1 MTDSVAFFNPLSW
14 LADHNGNPVANGTI
28 EFKDSITDTPKTV
41 YSDPDLTVA
50 LGVTVSTDSS
60 GVPVSGGGAPVSIYG
75 GTGTWKIIL
84 KNSLGATIRTYDP
97 VKGAVAIPV
106 TSDFA
111 LPETPVISKTSTYSV
126 VAADQGKLINANPT
140 GGSFAIT
147 LLSAVAAGDGFRIT
161 IRHSANST
169 NVVTIRTTGGEV
181 IGIPGKGTTAFALKG
196 WGAAVS
202 IVSDGASWVVD
213 SEVQPAVLD
222 GIPYLKITDR
232 LTTPPAS
239 PVGGARYI
247 INGSPT
253 GAWSTLGFAANQIAE
268 SDGNGSWFAYTPASG
283 WFAYV
288 ADEDLFTKYD
298 GTSWEDQTGMGAP
311 SSSTLQC
318 AVFEDQKANG
328 TAGGTASTGAWTTR
342 TINTSVS
349 NTITGVSLASNQ
361 ITLPVG
367 TYLLNFW
374 GAMRLTAGQHR
385 IKVISG
391 TATPDPIVSGYHNG
405 AAVDSAGHTP
415 GTHAPPAS
423 TSAVITVTATAVIE
437 LQYYAVT
444 ASGGTDGLGQASVS
458 DPASLSEV
466 YSRVTILSLAALQGP
481 QGIQGTQG
489 TDGID
494 AGYAYA
500 WSTLTSGDP
509 GSGKIAGNSG
519 TISSIS
525 QLQVSETD
533 ANGVSL
539 AAIIATWDD
548 STSSTKA
555 RITITKEGTSG
566 GANKHIFSLTGA
578 GTDQGSYW
586 TFPVT
591 YVSTAGTISNGDS
604 VAVLVLEK
612 GDKGDTGATGA
623 AGSTGATGATGATG
637 PNTGL
642 DYAWATATSGDPGS
656 GKVLANNAT
665 LASATAIN
673 ISKTGRNSES
683 LGAVIATWDDSTN
696 TAHYGHLRIFTVAD
710 RTEYIEAEVT
720 GLTDNSTYYAVA
732 VTVTAANGTPS
743 ANDVMAVMFERTG
756 NKGAD
761 GAGVGDALTSNPL
774 SQFAATTSAQLAGV
788 ISDETGTGALVF
800 ANSPTLV
807 TPALGTPASA
817 TLTNATGLPISTG
830 VSGLGTG
837 VATFLATPSS
847 ANLAAALTDETGSGA
862 AVFATSPTLTTPNI
876 GVATATSVNK
886 VAVTA
891 PATSATL
898 TIANGK
904 TLTVSN
910 SITIAGTDSTTMT
923 FPSSSSTIKAAGKE
937 TIFIPA
943 AAMTARTTNGAASGT
958 TELATNDVMLA
969 SLDFDQTTEEGAGF
983 FIAMPK
989 SWNESTVTFTPFW
1002 TAASGSGG
1010 VVWGLA
1016 AYAFSNDDAMDTAVS
1031 GQQTSTDTLLTA
1043 NDMHIGPESSAI
1055 TIGGTPA
1062 EGDVVYF
1069 EITRE
1074 VANGSDTLSADAKL
1088 LGIHVYITTNAAT
1101 DA

>member
-1 MTDSVAFFNPLSW
+1 MTDSVAVFSPLDFVPDS
-14 LADHNGNPVANGTI
+14 NGNPVANGTI
-28 EFKDSITDTPKTV
+28 EFYVAGTNTPKTV
-41 YSDPDLTVA
+41 YADSDLTTA
-50 LGVTVSTDSS
+50 LGTTVSTNAS
-60 GVPVSGGGAPVSIYG
+60 GALVTGGGADTMVYVD
-75 GTGTWKIIL
+75 TVAYKIIV
-84 KNSLGATIRTYDP
+84 KNSLGATIRTLDNI
-97 VKGAVAIPV
+97 KGAVSIPV
-106 TSDFA
+106 TSDYA
-111 LPETPVISKTSTYSV
+111 LSQSPVITKSSSYTVT
-126 VAADQGKLINANPT
+126 AADFGKTINCNST
-140 GGSFAIT
+140 GGPFAIT
-147 LLSAVAAGDGFRIT
+147 LPTVPTAEDGDEIT
-161 IRHSANST
+161 LRFSHNTT
-169 NVVTIRTTGGEV
+169 NPVTYRTTGTDTV
-181 IGIPGKGTTAFALKG
+181 GIPGQNTTAGTLKG
-196 WGAAVS
+196 WGQS
-202 IVSDGASWVVD
+202 ITLGFDGANWLAKASTPPVI
-213 SEVQPAVLD
+213 LD
-222 GIPYLKITDR
+222 GLPYFKVTDR

-253 GAWSTLGFAANQIAE
+253 GAWSTLGFAANQVVE
-268 SDGNGSWFAYTPASG
+268 SNGNGSWFAYTPASG

-298 GTSWEDQTGMGAP
+298 GSSWEDQTGMGAP

-328 TAGGTASTGAWTTR
+328 TAGGTASTGAWTPR

-405 AAVDSAGHTP
+405 AAADSAGHTP
-415 GTHAPPAS
+415 GTHSPPAS

-489 TDGID
+489 VDGVD

-519 TISSIS
+519 TISSIT

-539 AAIIATWDD
+539 AAVIATWDD

-578 GTDQGSYW
+578 GTDQGTYW

-591 YVSTAGTISNGDS
+591 YVSTAGTISNGNDC
-604 VAVLVLEK
+604 AVLVLEK
-612 GDKGDTGATGA
+612 GDKGDTGAAGS

-683 LGAVIATWDDSTN
+683 LGAVLATWDDSTN

-807 TPALGTPASA
+807 TPALGTPASG

-862 AVFATSPTLTTPNI
+862 AVFATSPTLTAPNI

-886 VAVTA
+886 VAITA

-898 TIANGK
+898 TIADGK

-910 SITIAGTDSTTMT
+910 SITLAGTDSTTMT

-958 TELATNDVMLA
+958 TELATNDVMLS

-983 FIAMPK
+983 FILMPK
-989 SWNESTVTFTPFW
+989 SWNESTVTFRPVW

-1016 AYAFSNDDAMDTAVS
+1016 AYAFSDDDAMDTAVS
-1031 GQQTSTDTLLTA
+1031 GQQTSTDTLITA
-1043 NDMHIGPESSAI
+1043 NDCHLGPESSAI

-1062 EGDVVYF
+1062 EMDFVYF